1 MWLPRRFDKVDGEDP
16 IPIPKAGQQDR
27 GRGRVKFFTS
37 SSSSD
42 SSSSRS
48 VAVAAYASR
57 SILVSIMFL
66 QFESKRALSHQS
78 LLDLESRWLQ
88 RFAPAQG
95 RLVVQGITKHFAVI
109 QV

>member
-1 MWLPRRFDKVDGEDP
+1 MWFPRRFDKVDGEDP

-27 GRGRVKFFTS
+27 GRGRRFFT
-37 SSSSD
+37 SSSD

-88 RFAPAQG
+88 RFW
-95 RLVVQGITKHFAVI
+95 AVRAG
-109 QV
+109 